1 MRAELSPWSSFP
13 PVRGLGGFVP
23 PEITGEKIGKA
34 VAEVKKLCV
43 AIEIEF
49 QKLAD

>member
-1 MRAELSPWSSFP
+1 MGDETDLEIIAA
-13 PVRGLGGFVP
+13 P